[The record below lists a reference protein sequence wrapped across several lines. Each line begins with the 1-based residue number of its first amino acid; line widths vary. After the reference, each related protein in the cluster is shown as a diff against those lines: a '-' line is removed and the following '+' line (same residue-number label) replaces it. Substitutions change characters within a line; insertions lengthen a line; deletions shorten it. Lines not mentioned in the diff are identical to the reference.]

1 MTDPSYDVAAFV
13 DDLRR
18 LSAEHPDHKA
28 VLPHVAPLVRRLAT
42 APGWVRPAF
51 YELDDAQGIGITVLH
66 EEPDHTLLVET
77 VAWAAGRGVLPHDHQ
92 TWGVVAGIDG
102 DERNVLWKRTDD
114 GSRPG
119 HAEVQVH
126 RETRVGAGD
135 VIAFLGDD
143 IHSVHNDGE
152 ATSLSLHVYGK
163 SLSHVDRNEF
173 VPDENV
179 VRPCPKR
186 AKRPA

>member
-1 MTDPSYDVAAFV
+1 MPTMTYAVSDFVA
-13 DDLRR
+13 DLGR
-18 LSAEHPDHKA
+18 LSAAHTDDKA
-28 VLPHVAPLVRRLAT
+28 LLPEIAPLVKKLAT
-42 APGWVRPAF
+42 SPGWVKPDF
-51 YELDDAQGIGITVLH
+51 YDLDDETGIGITVVH
-66 EEPDHTLLVET
+66 EEEDHTLLVET
-77 VAWAAGRGVLPHDHQ
+77 VAWGSGQGVLPHDHQ

-102 DERNVLWKRTDD
+102 NERNVLWKRTDD
-114 GSRPG
+114 GSEPG
-119 HAEVQVH
+119 HAKVEVH

-135 VIAFLGDD
+135 VIGFLGDD
-143 IHSVHNDGE
+143 IHSVNNDGE

-186 AKRPA
+186 PKKAL

>member
-1 MTDPSYDVAAFV
+1 MKFDTVGEFV
-13 DDLRR
+13 SDLRR
-18 LSAEHPDHKA
+18 LASQHDDDKA
-28 VLPHVAPLVRRLAT
+28 LLPQVAPLVRRLAVS
-42 APGWVRPAF
+42 PGWVTPQC
-51 YELDDAQGIGITVLH
+51 YDIDQEQGIGITVFH

-77 VAWAAGRGVLPHDHQ
+77 VAWAPGRGVLPHDHQ

-102 DERNVLWKRTDD
+102 EERNVLWKRTDD
-114 GSRPG
+114 GSMPG
-119 HAEVQVH
+119 RATVTVH

-143 IHSVHNDGE
+143 IHSVHNDG
-152 ATSLSLHVYGK
+152 TGITLSLHVYGK

-173 VPDENV
+173 VPEEHV